1 MLRMN
6 VTRQFLLR
14 DLDSSGD
21 EVDALLE
28 LVDELCD
35 QNGEDVEDYLWKA
48 MNRAEYPISDPNDL
62 RTAVEDLVAE
72 DMSLEPEELREMLRR
87 SELER

>member
-1 MLRMN
+1 MMRMK
-6 VTRQFLLR
+6 VTREFLLR
-14 DLDSSGD
+14 DLDASSD

-35 QNGEDVEDYLWKA
+35 QNGEDVEDYLWRA
-48 MNRAEYPISDPNDL
+48 MNRAEYPISDPDDL

-72 DMSLEPEELREMLRR
+72 DLNLEPEELREMVRR

>member
-1 MLRMN
+1 MMRTS

-14 DLDSSGD
+14 DLDTSGE

-28 LVDELCD
+28 LVEDLCD

-48 MNRAEYPISDPNDL
+48 MNRAEYPISDPDDL

-72 DMSLEPEELREMLRR
+72 DLNLEPEELRDMLRR
-87 SELER
+87 SEMER